1 MKRLD
6 DLLARAA
13 IIDSDFAADLSVVFA
28 DIESMMDHSSSEGEQ
43 MAECIKLQRRRIRML
58 NSALLENK

>member
-6 DLLARAA
+6 DLLARAVT
-13 IIDSDFAADLSVVFA
+13 IDSDFAADLSVVFA
-28 DIESMMDHSSSEGEQ
+28 DIESMMDHSNSEGEQ
-43 MAECIKLQRRRIRML
+43 MADCIKLQRRRIKML